1 MFNQR
6 RPKKD
11 IKLAAE
17 ELFQYAARSLGARSQ
32 SIAKLKEKL
41 QAKAANPADVDEALS
56 RLKQAGF
63 LNDSRFA
70 ESFAASRLS
79 SQSQGKARIL
89 RDLGQQKVPRI
100 VAEQAVA
107 EAFSTVNEED
117 LIEEHIRR
125 KLRSVDLS
133 DPKKLQTAYRRLRY
147 AGFGSAVT
155 IRVLKRHAA
164 GAEELESLENEEL
177 E

>member
-6 RPKKD
+6 KPKKD

-17 ELFQYAARSLGARSQ
+17 ELYLYAARSLGARAI

-41 QAKAANPADVDEALS
+41 VAKAANPEDVDEILS
-56 RLKQAGF
+56 RLKQAGY
-63 LNDSRFA
+63 LNDRRYA
-70 ESFAASRLS
+70 ESFTASRVAAR
-79 SQSQGKARIL
+79 SQGKARIL

-107 EAFSTVNEED
+107 EVFAGVNEED
-117 LIEEHIRR
+117 LVEEHIRR
-125 KLRSVDLS
+125 KLRNVDLS
-133 DPKKLQTAYRRLRY
+133 DPKKLQSAYRRLRY
-147 AGFGSAVT
+147 AGFGSAVA

-164 GAEELESLENEEL
+164 EAEELESLENEDME
-177 E
+177 